1 MPRFCVCAWVAINL
15 ELGFLVHNA
24 FVSDLVLWFKV
35 LNMGLKRFDRIVLVV
50 WLISA
55 VVIIFLLNNIDS
67 IVHFDLYNYGLQM
80 STDWANPYWTYL
92 RLSYVLLGVS
102 MALSGIALVSS
113 FLNVGKVTVERN
125 VAPQRL
131 RPPVQVAER
140 QPQQMELKRTEANN
154 SNSEIACLQCGRVF
168 GRALVMLDFH
178 GGKNQLVSVC
188 PYCSH
193 VLGQANDAKCKNED
207 FYVATDHEKARQ

>member
-1 MPRFCVCAWVAINL
+1 VCVWVAINL

-24 FVSDLVLWFKV
+24 FVSDIVLQFKV
-35 LNMGLKRFDRIVLVV
+35 LNMGLKRFDQIVVVV

-67 IVHFDLYNYGLQM
+67 IVHVDLYNYGLQM

-92 RLSYVLLGVS
+92 RLSYVLLGVP
-102 MALSGIALVSS
+102 MALSGIALASS
-113 FLNVGKVTVERN
+113 FLNVKKVTDRRN

-131 RPPVQVAER
+131 RPQAQVARE
-140 QPQQMELKRTEANN
+140 QPQQMELKRTEAIN
-154 SNSEIACLQCGRVF
+154 SNSEIVCPQCGKVF
-168 GRALVMLDFH
+168 GKALVMLDFH

-193 VLGQANDAKCKNED
+193 VLGQANDAKCKNES
-207 FYVATDHEKARQ
+207 FYVTTDHEKTHQ